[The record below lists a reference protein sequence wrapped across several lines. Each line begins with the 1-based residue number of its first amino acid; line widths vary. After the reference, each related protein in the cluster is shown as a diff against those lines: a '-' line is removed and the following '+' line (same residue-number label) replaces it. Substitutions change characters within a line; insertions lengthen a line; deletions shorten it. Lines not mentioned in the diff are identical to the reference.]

1 MARMPAGVTLRGKML
16 PEYRSI
22 LTPEAL
28 GFLAELHRSHP
39 IVTVLAD
46 HLLETALQG
55 DTSITAR
62 CAATVTDAVD
72 VVTTVVLLRLRHQL
86 SYVRRRQPFQML
98 AEESVALAI
107 EGRQNPKWLAGD
119 AVARLL
125 ECRPTGNLPREGAS
139 REIRQALAMLA
150 LHSEHLETLA
160 NQRAA
165 ALLAD
170 HERVRQAARDI
181 GQHSVKPCLPVDLV
195 GVFVL
200 LPSAL

>member
-1 MARMPAGVTLRGKML
+1 M
-16 PEYRSI
+16 
-22 LTPEAL
+22 
-28 GFLAELHRSHP
+28 
-39 IVTVLAD
+39 LAD
-46 HLLETALQG
+46 HLIETALQG

-62 CAATVTDAVD
+62 CAATVTDAVE

-107 EGRQNPKWLAGD
+107 EGRQNPRWLAD
-119 AVARLL
+119 EAVARLL
-125 ECRPTGNLPREGAS
+125 ECRPTGNLPREAAS
-139 REIRQALAMLA
+139 REIQQSLALLTEHHQRLEALAR
-150 LHSEHLETLA
+150 E
-160 NQRAA
+160 RAD

-181 GQHSVKPCLPVDLV
+181 GQHSVKPCLPVDVV

-200 LPSAL
+200 LPDAL